1 MGRISMLRNE
11 QIMSLCD
18 QLLNADTEDGAM
30 QIVSQLKA
38 ALHEHLETIRGN
50 LLVSIAQEI
59 AQKITDD
66 TCPTPDLPQS

>member
-1 MGRISMLRNE
+1 MLRNE

-18 QLLNADTEDGAM
+18 QLLSANTEEGA
-30 QIVSQLKA
+30 IEIASQLKT

-59 AQKITDD
+59 ADD
-66 TCPTPDLPQS
+66 ACQTRDLPES